1 MHGRSNGGGG
11 VEAGGPDGGGG
22 LAVPS
27 SCEKEGIAGFLP
39 KETTWRRSDKAAGEG
54 WILSGLAEAEGSA
67 AGFCFLFKNS
77 SLRLAFLLIVEG
89 LGIFL
94 KVALLL
100 VSKAGTLSLVSRE
113 KEKAEPI
120 EREKL
125 KALPWLAS
133 VWQKSKHLV
142 TKEESLSPTAVILL
156 CTSELVIIW
165 EDQKITHASLEV

>member
-1 MHGRSNGGGG
+1 MR
-11 VEAGGPDGGGG
+11 G
-22 LAVPS
+22 LA
-27 SCEKEGIAGFLP
+27 
-39 KETTWRRSDKAAGEG
+39 D
-54 WILSGLAEAEGSA
+54 AEGSA
-67 AGFCFLFKNS
+67 AGFSFLFKNS
-77 SLRLAFLLIVEG
+77 SLRLAFLLIVDG

-94 KVALLL
+94 GVALLL

-125 KALPWLAS
+125 KALLAS

-142 TKEESLSPTAVILL
+142 AKERSLSPTAVILL

>member
-1 MHGRSNGGGG
+1 MR
-11 VEAGGPDGGGG
+11 G
-22 LAVPS
+22 LA
-27 SCEKEGIAGFLP
+27 
-39 KETTWRRSDKAAGEG
+39 D
-54 WILSGLAEAEGSA
+54 AEGSA
-67 AGFCFLFKNS
+67 AGFSFLFKNS
-77 SLRLAFLLIVEG
+77 SLRLAFLLIVDG

-94 KVALLL
+94 GVAL

-125 KALPWLAS
+125 KALLAS

-142 TKEESLSPTAVILL
+142 AKERSLSPTAVILL